1 MLNMP
6 ILITKEKA
14 DNIIETLEPKGKF
27 LMKDGLA
34 WVAIDNECGEAT
46 TEEFQTF
53 ESALEW
59 LNSDREDSDEIKLK
73 DGRHKR
79 CTRCQTAILFT
90 DNFCGIC
97 GKPNTKDFS

>member
-34 WVAIDNECGEAT
+34 WVAINNESGEAT

-53 ESALEW
+53 ESALKW
-59 LNSDREDSDEIKLK
+59 LSEDK
-73 DGRHKR
+73 
-79 CTRCQTAILFT
+79 
-90 DNFCGIC
+90 
-97 GKPNTKDFS
+97 